1 MDASAYL
8 RRKKEAMTQYIH
20 RTPYLDAGVRT
31 EMLARNAASVSKY
44 PHVVQTCCS
53 GVPPQTTSNSSDCC
67 QANNRNDLY
76 TTPYITKGCCPMIYA
91 VSTPTSTVCSY
102 SYQATPAQQRAAWAH
117 LVNSSNASCCTQVEN
132 EAPS

>member
-1 MDASAYL
+1 MDASTYL

-20 RTPYLDAGVRT
+20 RTPYLDAGIRT
-31 EMLARNAASVSKY
+31 EMLAHNAASVSKY

-53 GVPPQTTSNSSDCC
+53 GVPEQTNSNSSACC

-76 TTPYITKGCCPMIYA
+76 TTPYITLNCCPMIYN
-91 VSTPTSTVCSY
+91 STPTSSVCAY
-102 SYQATPAQQRAAWAH
+102 SYMATPAQQKEAWAH

-132 EAPS
+132 EAPG